1 MPKILAVVKNKKN
14 NIMPNISKKTAYD
27 VKEASDQSLSKGARK
42 HYAENAQA
50 GFKSDQ
56 GHGSWMSKHSNSKMG
71 GSPLNQ
77 AEDEPKKTTIYADR
91 KNPKGQSQVDVFDL
105 RNKQVNKAVT
115 DFNEGSGT
123 RNQFNNAV
131 RNQKKTID
139 SLNYKNKIMD
149 AKFAKIDRQ
158 RGDLNKTQRDILAG
172 K

>member
-14 NIMPNISKKTAYD
+14 NIMPDISKKTAYD

-56 GHGSWMSKHSNSKMG
+56 GHKSWMSKHSNSKIG

-77 AEDEPKKTTIYADR
+77 GKTILYPDR
-91 KNPKGQSQVDVFDL
+91 KNQKGQSQVDVFDL
-105 RNKQVNKAVT
+105 RNKQVSKAT
-115 DFNEGSGT
+115 ADFNKGSASYKGDGYYD
-123 RNQFNNAV
+123 AL

-139 SLNYKNKIMD
+139 SLNYKNKIID

-158 RGDLNKTQRDILAG
+158 RGMLNKTQRDILAG

>member
-14 NIMPNISKKTAYD
+14 NIMPDISKKTAYD

-77 AEDEPKKTTIYADR
+77 GKTTIYPDR
-91 KNPKGQSQVDVFDL
+91 KNQKGQSQSDVFDL
-105 RNKQVNKAVT
+105 RNKQVKKAVT

-123 RNQFNNAV
+123 RNQYNDAV
-131 RNQKKTID
+131 RSQKSTID
-139 SLNYKNKIMD
+139 SLDYANKRMD
-149 AKFAKIDRQ
+149 THFANIDKKRAK
-158 RGDLNKTQRDILAG
+158 LNQQQKDILAG
-172 K
+172 KLK